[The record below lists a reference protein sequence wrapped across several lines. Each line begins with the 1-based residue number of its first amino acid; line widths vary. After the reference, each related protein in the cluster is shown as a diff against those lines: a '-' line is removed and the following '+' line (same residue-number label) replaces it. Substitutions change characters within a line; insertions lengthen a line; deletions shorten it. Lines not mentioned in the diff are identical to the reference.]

1 MSMCVI
7 SPAALIVLLGMA
19 DDRVLHISE
28 NFAMAVGVAFLLC
41 LVAVAVFIFI
51 RCGGDVKDMEYL
63 EKEEF
68 ETEYAVTH
76 MAKERKIRYAH
87 TYNGG
92 IAIGRGALYS
102 FFRATYFIRHFP
114 KYTGLHHLPHLPG
127 GCIIFTKKG
136 RANHGQRYANQDD

>member
-1 MSMCVI
+1 MEIKELIAGPVANRVSMCVI
-7 SPAALIVLLGMA
+7 SPAVLIVLLGMA
-19 DDRVLHISE
+19 GDRVLHISE

-51 RCGGDVKDMEYL
+51 RCNGDVKDMEYL

-68 ETEYAVTH
+68 ETEYAVTQ

-92 IAIGRGALYS
+92 IAIGTVLCILSCVPLILSGIS
-102 FFRATYFIRHFP
+102 QNT
-114 KYTGLHHLPHLPG
+114 PG
-127 GCIIFTKKG
+127 YITCHICPG
-136 RANHGQRYANQDD
+136 DV

>member
-1 MSMCVI
+1 MEIKELIAGPVANRVSMCVI
-7 SPAALIVLLGMA
+7 SPAVLIVLMGMA
-19 DDRVLHISE
+19 GDRVLHISE

-76 MAKERKIRYAH
+76 MAKERKIRYSH

-92 IAIGRGALYS
+92 IAIGAVLCILSSVPLILSGIS
-102 FFRATYFIRHFP
+102 QNT
-114 KYTGLHHLPHLPG
+114 PG
-127 GCIIFTKKG
+127 YITCHICPG
-136 RANHGQRYANQDD
+136 DV